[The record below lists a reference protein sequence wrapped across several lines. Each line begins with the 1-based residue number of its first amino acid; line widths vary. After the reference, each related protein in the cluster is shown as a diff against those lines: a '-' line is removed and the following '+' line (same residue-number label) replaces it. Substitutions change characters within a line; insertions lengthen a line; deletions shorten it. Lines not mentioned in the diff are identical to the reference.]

1 MVIYETIN
9 KINGKRYI
17 GKDKNNDCNYLGSG
31 KFLLKAIEKYGR
43 DSFIKTILEHC
54 DTEEQLNERE
64 QHWIKITNA
73 QRSKL
78 YYNIAPGGGGGDN
91 WLNRKDTPE
100 FNEFREKMKR
110 VTSFHRTNGPHSESK
125 KIAMRLASV
134 GRYTLPW
141 FISRYGEV
149 DGFIKYNERKQFL
162 STRYLS
168 EQQISGLIDLTKEKI
183 ISLIKSGNTQS
194 DIMKMYNI
202 SHKWL
207 YKKYREYFGTTS
219 AVKAKNMIRS
229 LYK

>member
-9 KINGKRYI
+9 TINGKRYI
-17 GKDKNNDCNYLGSG
+17 GKDKNNNPAYLGSG
-31 KFLLKAIEKYGR
+31 KFLQKAIAKYGR
-43 DSFIKTILEHC
+43 NNFIKTILEYC

-64 QHWIKITNA
+64 RHWVTITNA
-73 QRSKL
+73 QKSKL

-91 WLNRKDTPE
+91 WLNRKDSIE
-100 FNEFREKMKR
+100 FLDFKNRMKII
-110 VTSFHRTNGPHSESK
+110 RTRKINNTHSETTKES
-125 KIAMRLASV
+125 MRKASV

-141 FISRYGEV
+141 FISKYGEI
-149 DGFIKYNERKQFL
+149 DGDIKYNERKQFL
-162 STRYLS
+162 STRYLTDM
-168 EQQISGLIDLTKEKI
+168 QKSGLNELTKEKI

-194 DIMKMYNI
+194 DIMKMFNI

>member
-17 GKDKNNDCNYLGSG
+17 GKDKHDNPNYLGSG
-31 KFLLKAIEKYGR
+31 KFVQKAIEKYGR

-100 FNEFREKMKR
+100 YFDFKDRMKVIR
-110 VTSFHRTNGPHSESK
+110 KLKTNNAHSDQT
-125 KIAMRLASV
+125 KINQSIAAT

-141 FISRYGEV
+141 FISKYGEN
-149 DGFIKYNERKQFL
+149 DGIKKYNNRNQFL
-162 STRYLS
+162 STRYLTDM
-168 EQQISGLIDLTKEKI
+168 QKSGLNELTKEKI